1 MAYVQ
6 EDGCGTHVVARGSAR
21 CPGAT
26 LIAPKQGVAPINHR
40 PVWHDADVA
49 ARLRS
54 ERFVGRER
62 EIARIAVALE
72 AVADGHSGRILLSG
86 PGGAGV
92 SRLVDESIRR
102 VGRLAEPFTILR
114 WRAVA
119 GRRGEAYHPVS
130 EGIRPYLAR
139 LARPERARVV
149 GPGADALSA
158 LLPGIRGR
166 DPGDGPRQ
174 LRVGPERRA
183 ARLAE
188 AVLGMLERA
197 SERRPVFLVLEDL
210 HLADAATRA
219 LAVFL
224 ARVSR
229 PSRLCILVTHGTDR
243 LVRGDPFLAD
253 LAAITDTADPPD
265 RLELGPLSR
274 DELADLVAG
283 IEGER
288 PSASLL
294 LLAAERSGGNP
305 LLAEEVLAARRE
317 LSGVSLGSTLDELVA
332 ARLARRSPECRRALR
347 LLALAEEPLR
357 REALQRVAAAFEV
370 DATGLPPRSTGRPR
384 RAAAGLDAD
393 LRAGLDEGIE
403 SGFVTELPDGAVEIR
418 HELVARAIAAD
429 LLPMQRRRYHVAF
442 AAASAERP
450 AVRARHCL
458 AAHETEAA
466 REAILEAADEA
477 AARGAAADQLAL
489 LELAMELGAA
499 EVGDRGT
506 TGLLL
511 LETADVALAA
521 GRPDRALAYLES
533 AGARFGEREDRARL
547 AGLHERLGRV
557 ARMLGDH
564 DRALS
569 EHRRA
574 ASLAPA
580 GANALRANALG
591 SLAQTLMLL
600 GQFAEAETVA
610 RQAIEVARTVGR
622 EARAAEGHA
631 TCTLGIARAWSAAP
645 ADAIDLLGRA
655 REIAAE
661 VGDADDWFR
670 ATLNLTTALTL
681 LHRGEEAIAVTMEAI
696 ERARRDGVEAVYGNA
711 LRGNVAEA
719 LFLTGRWSEAR
730 EAIRLALEW
739 SPAADAF
746 ADAAI
751 TSAMLEVESAS
762 DERAARLLGRR
773 LLELRNAPDP
783 QSVVP
788 ASRAAASFA
797 LWRGDVEDAG
807 RAAELGWSM
816 VRDSEDWV
824 LAARMAATYLEVQAA
839 IVADAHDRRAL
850 SDLAAARQRAAQ
862 ALSEAE
868 RILRSSGVP
877 SDAASRSEAEAQ
889 LATARAYAARLS
901 GRDAPVLWDTAAQA
915 WERVGDPYQV
925 ARARWRQAEA
935 SLPARDARE
944 GRAAARGPLLE
955 AVRIA
960 RELGAVPLLR
970 QLEELA
976 RRGLITLPP
985 VPPGEADGDEV
996 IPVETIG
1003 SERAATRL
1011 VPTGPGIGS
1020 AIPGPASTN
1029 GHAARYDRSAS
1040 RGAAGAITV
1049 PSGRIAEAFVGPPP
1063 VRSEPAFGLSKRELE
1078 VLRLIVQG
1086 RTNRDIGERL
1096 FISQKTVAVHVRSI
1110 LSKLGVS
1117 GRIEAGMLAM
1127 RLDLVAWQRT

>member
-1 MAYVQ
+1 MP
-6 EDGCGTHVVARGSAR
+6 S
-21 CPGAT
+21 
-26 LIAPKQGVAPINHR
+26 
-40 PVWHDADVA
+40 
-49 ARLRS
+49 RLRS

-72 AVADGHSGRILLSG
+72 ASADGHSGRILLSG
-86 PGGAGV
+86 QGGSGV
-92 SRLVDESIRR
+92 SRLVDESVRR

-119 GRRGEAYHPVS
+119 GRWGEPYHPVI
-130 EGIRPYLAR
+130 EGIRPYLAS
-139 LARPERARVV
+139 LAKPERARIL
-149 GPGADALSA
+149 GPGAEALSA
-158 LLPGIRGR
+158 LLPGLRGR

-174 LRVGPERRA
+174 LRVGPDRRA

-197 SERRPVFLVLEDL
+197 GERRPVFLALEDL
-210 HLADAATRA
+210 HVADAATRA

-229 PSRLCILVTHGTDR
+229 PSRLCILVTYGTDR
-243 LVRGDPFLAD
+243 LVRGDAFFAD
-253 LAAITDTADPPD
+253 LAAITDVADPPD
-265 RLELGPLSR
+265 RLELGPLTR
-274 DELADLVAG
+274 DELADLVVG

-288 PSASLL
+288 PTGSLL
-294 LLAAERSGGNP
+294 MLAFERSGGNP
-305 LLAEEVLAARRE
+305 LLVEEVLAARRE
-317 LSGVSLGSTLDELVA
+317 LSGVSLGSSLNELVR

-347 LLALAEEPLR
+347 LLALAEEPLQ
-357 REALQRVAAAFEV
+357 REALQNVAAAFEA

-384 RAAAGLDAD
+384 RAGAGLDAD

-403 SGFVTELPDGAVEIR
+403 SGFVTELPRNMVEIR

-442 AAASAERP
+442 AIASADRP
-450 AVRARHCL
+450 AAQARNWL
-458 AAHETEAA
+458 AAHEAAKAREALIRAA
-466 REAILEAADEA
+466 REAAR
-477 AARGAAADQLAL
+477 RGAAADQLVL
-489 LELAMELGAA
+489 LERAMELGAA
-499 EVGDRGT
+499 EIGDRGA

-511 LETADVALAA
+511 LEAADVALAA
-521 GRPDRALAYLES
+521 GRPERALAYLEA
-533 AGARFGEREDRARL
+533 AGPRFGEREDRARL
-547 AGLHERLGRV
+547 AGVHERLGRV
-557 ARMLGDH
+557 ARTLGDH
-564 DRALS
+564 ERALS

-574 ASLAPA
+574 VSLVPA
-580 GANALRANALG
+580 GASALRAQTLG
-591 SLAQTLMLL
+591 ALAQTLMLL
-600 GQFAEAETVA
+600 GQFAESESVA
-610 RQAIEVARTVGR
+610 RQAIEVAQTVGP
-622 EARAAEGHA
+622 EALAAEGHA

-645 ADAIDLLGRA
+645 VDAIGLLERA
-655 REIAAE
+655 RTIAAE

-681 LHRGEEAIAVTMEAI
+681 LHRGGEAIAVTMEAI

-719 LFLTGRWSEAR
+719 LFITGRWSEAR

-746 ADAAI
+746 ADAAV

-797 LWRGDVEDAG
+797 LWRGDLEDAG

-839 IVADAHDRRAL
+839 IAADAHDRRAL
-850 SDLAAARQRAAQ
+850 PDLAAARQRASRT
-862 ALSEAE
+862 LSDAE
-868 RILRSSGVP
+868 SILRSSGVP
-877 SDAASRSEAEAQ
+877 SEAASRGEAEAQ
-889 LATARAYAARLS
+889 LATARAYAARLA
-901 GRDAPVLWDTAAQA
+901 GRDLPVLWDAVARA
-915 WERVGDPYQV
+915 WEGVGDPYQV

-935 SLPARDARE
+935 SLPARDARV

-976 RRGLITLPP
+976 RRGLVTLPAS
-985 VPPGEADGDEV
+985 PPGEPAGEAAGE
-996 IPVETIG
+996 PMLSG
-1003 SERAATRL
+1003 RAVAPGRASAQM
-1011 VPTGPGIGS
+1011 VPTGPGPERAWS
-1020 AIPGPASTN
+1020 APAPTN
-1029 GHAARYDRSAS
+1029 GRTARHHGSRSGGEAE
-1040 RGAAGAITV
+1040 AIAV
-1049 PSGRIAEAFVGPPP
+1049 PSGRIAEAFVGPPQ
-1063 VRSEPAFGLSKRELE
+1063 VRSNPAFSLSKRELE

-1086 RTNRDIGERL
+1086 LSNRDIGERL
-1096 FISQKTVAVHVRSI
+1096 FITQKTVAVHVGKI
-1110 LSKLGVS
+1110 LTKLGVS

-1127 RLDLVAWQRT
+1127 RLDLVPWEHA

>member
-1 MAYVQ
+1 M
-6 EDGCGTHVVARGSAR
+6 
-21 CPGAT
+21 PAT
-26 LIAPKQGVAPINHR
+26 
-40 PVWHDADVA
+40 
-49 ARLRS
+49 LRS

-72 AVADGHSGRILLSG
+72 AAAAGHSQRVLISG
-86 PGGAGV
+86 PGGTGV

-119 GRRGEAYHPVS
+119 GRSGEAYAPVID
-130 EGIRPYLAR
+130 GLRPFLADLPQAERSR
-139 LARPERARVV
+139 LL
-149 GPGADALSA
+149 GPGAEALA
-158 LLPGIRGR
+158 TLLPEVRADAAPDGAGR
-166 DPGDGPRQ
+166 P
-174 LRVGPERRA
+174 LRVGPDRRA
-183 ARLAE
+183 AWLAE
-188 AVLGMLERA
+188 AVLGLLERA
-197 SERRPVFLVLEDL
+197 GEHRPVLLALEDL
-210 HLADAATRA
+210 HVADAATRA

-229 PSRLCILVTHGTDR
+229 PARLCILATHGSDR
-243 LVRGDPFLAD
+243 LVRGDPLLVD
-253 LAAITDTADPPD
+253 LAAMSDTADPPQ

-274 DELADLVAG
+274 DELADLVAA

-288 PSASLL
+288 PTASLL
-294 LLAAERSGGNP
+294 LLAAERSAGNP

-317 LSGVSLGSTLDELVA
+317 LSGVSLGSSLDELVS
-332 ARLARRSPECRRALR
+332 ARLAQRSPEGRRALR

-357 REALQRVAAAFEV
+357 RDDLQRVATAFEA
-370 DATGLPPRSTGRPR
+370 DAHGLPPRSTGRPR
-384 RAAAGLDAD
+384 RAADGLDAD
-393 LRAGLDEGIE
+393 LRAGLDEGVE
-403 SGFVTELPDGAVEIR
+403 SGFVTEHPNGEVEIR
-418 HELVARAIAAD
+418 HELVARAIATD
-429 LLPMQRRRYHVAF
+429 LLPMQRRRHHVALAVAF
-442 AAASAERP
+442 AGRP
-450 AVRARHCL
+450 AARARNWL

-466 REAILEAADEA
+466 RGSLLEAAGAA
-477 AARGAAADQLAL
+477 AARGAAGDQLAL

-499 EVGDRGT
+499 EVGDRAI

-533 AGARFGEREDRARL
+533 AAARFGEREDRARL
-547 AGLHERLGRV
+547 AGLHDRLGRV
-557 ARMLGDH
+557 ARLLGDH
-564 DRALS
+564 DRALA

-574 ASLAPA
+574 ASLAPP
-580 GANALRANALG
+580 GPGALRARVLG

-600 GQFAEAETVA
+600 GQFAEAESVA
-610 RQAIEVARTVGR
+610 SHAIAIAGTVGP

-645 ADAIDLLGRA
+645 AEAIALLERA

-681 LHRGEEAIAVTMEAI
+681 LHRGDEAIAVTMDAI

-719 LFLTGRWSEAR
+719 LFLTGRWAEAR
-730 EAIRLALEW
+730 EAIRKALEW

-746 ADAAI
+746 ADAAV

-762 DERAARLLGRR
+762 GEQAARLLGRR

-797 LWRGDVEDAG
+797 LWRGDLGDAG

-816 VRDSEDWV
+816 VRESEDWV

-850 SDLAAARQRAAQ
+850 PELAAARERAQRTLA
-862 ALSEAE
+862 EAE
-868 RILRSSGVP
+868 RILGSSGVP
-877 SDAASRSEAEAQ
+877 TDASSRREAEAQ
-889 LATARAYAARLS
+889 IATARAYAARLD
-901 GRDAPVLWDTAAQA
+901 GRDAPVVWDSIARA
-915 WERVGDPYQV
+915 WEAVGDPYQV

-935 SLPARDARE
+935 ALPARDARE
-944 GRAAARGPLLE
+944 GRAAARSPLLE

-960 RELGAVPLLR
+960 RELGAGPLVR

-976 RRGLITLPP
+976 GRALISLP
-985 VPPGEADGDEV
+985 VVATSVADEAAAGGDASSAVAADGGAE
-996 IPVETIG
+996 
-1003 SERAATRL
+1003 SRL
-1011 VPTGPGIGS
+1011 VATGPGLEPP
-1020 AIPGPASTN
+1020 AAQAFAAVVAGPAGPAPVSP
-1029 GHAARYDRSAS
+1029 
-1040 RGAAGAITV
+1040 AG
-1049 PSGRIAEAFVGPPP
+1049 GIAEAFLGPPAAP
-1063 VRSEPAFGLSKRELE
+1063 TEAAFGLSNRERE
-1078 VLRLIVQG
+1078 VLGLIVQG
-1086 RTNRDIGERL
+1086 RTNREIGERL
-1096 FISQKTVAVHVRSI
+1096 FISQKTVGVHVGNI
-1110 LSKLGVS
+1110 LAKLGVS
-1117 GRIEAGMLAM
+1117 GRVEAAM
-1127 RLDLVAWQRT
+1127 VAVRLELLPSRSA

>member
-1 MAYVQ
+1 M
-6 EDGCGTHVVARGSAR
+6 
-21 CPGAT
+21 P
-26 LIAPKQGVAPINHR
+26 
-40 PVWHDADVA
+40 A
-49 ARLRS
+49 ALRS
-54 ERFVGRER
+54 ERFVGRAR

-72 AVADGHSGRILLSG
+72 AAAEGHSQRVLISG
-86 PGGAGV
+86 PGGTGV

-102 VGRLAEPFTILR
+102 VGRLAEPFAILR

-119 GRRGEAYHPVS
+119 GRSGEPYAPVI
-130 EGIRPYLAR
+130 EGLRPFLAG
-139 LARPERARVV
+139 LSDAARAHLV

-158 LLPGIRGR
+158 LLPETRAGDRE
-166 DPGDGPRQ
+166 DGPRP
-174 LRVGPERRA
+174 LRVGPDRRA
-183 ARLAE
+183 AWLAE

-197 SERRPVFLVLEDL
+197 GERRPVLLVLEDL
-210 HLADAATRA
+210 HVADAGTRA

-229 PSRLCILVTHGTDR
+229 PSRLCVLATYGSDR
-243 LVRGDPFLAD
+243 LVRGDPLLVD
-253 LAAITDTADPPD
+253 LAAIADAADPPD

-274 DELADLVAG
+274 DELADLVSG

-288 PSASLL
+288 PTASLL
-294 LLAAERSGGNP
+294 LLAAERSAGNP

-317 LSGVSLGSTLDELVA
+317 LSGVSLGSSLDELVA
-332 ARLARRSPECRRALR
+332 ARLALRSPECRRALR
-347 LLALAEEPLR
+347 LLALAEEPLGR
-357 REALQRVAAAFEV
+357 DDLQRVATAFEV
-370 DATGLPPRSTGRPR
+370 DADGLPPRSTGRPR

-403 SGFVTELPDGAVEIR
+403 SGFVTGHPGGEVEIR
-418 HELVARAIAAD
+418 HELVARAIVTD
-429 LLPMQRRRYHVAF
+429 LLPMQRRRYHVALATAF
-442 AAASAERP
+442 PDRP
-450 AVRARHCL
+450 AARARSWL

-466 REAILEAADEA
+466 RDALLEAAGEA
-477 AARGAAADQLAL
+477 AGRGAASDQLAM

-499 EVGDRGT
+499 EVGDRPI

-521 GRPDRALAYLES
+521 GRADRALAYLES
-533 AGARFGEREDRARL
+533 AAARFGEREDRARL

-557 ARMLGDH
+557 ARLLGDH
-564 DRALS
+564 DRALA

-574 ASLAPA
+574 ASLAPP
-580 GANALRANALG
+580 GPSELRARVLG

-600 GQFAEAETVA
+600 GLFAEAETVA
-610 RQAIEVARTVGR
+610 GQAIAIAAAIGPA
-622 EARAAEGHA
+622 ARAAEGHA

-645 ADAIDLLGRA
+645 AEAIALLERA

-681 LHRGEEAIAVTMEAI
+681 LHRGEEAIAVTMDAI

-719 LFLTGRWSEAR
+719 LFLTGRWAEAR
-730 EAIRLALEW
+730 EAIRKALEW

-746 ADAAI
+746 ADAAV

-762 DERAARLLGRR
+762 GEQAARLLGRR

-797 LWRGDVEDAG
+797 LWRGDLGDAG

-839 IVADAHDRRAL
+839 IVTDAHDRRAL
-850 SDLAAARQRAAQ
+850 PEIATARERAQRTLA
-862 ALSEAE
+862 EAE
-868 RILRSSGVP
+868 RILGSSGVP
-877 SDAASRSEAEAQ
+877 VDASSRREAEAQ
-889 LATARAYAARLS
+889 LATARAYAARLD
-901 GRDAPVLWDTAAQA
+901 GRDAPVVWDSIARA
-915 WERVGDPYQV
+915 WEAVGDPYQV

-960 RELGAVPLLR
+960 RDLGAAPLVR

-976 RRGLITLPP
+976 GRALITLPP
-985 VPPGEADGDEV
+985 APAEEEAAARGEAATTAEL
-996 IPVETIG
+996 
-1003 SERAATRL
+1003 AAAASGRL
-1011 VPTGPGIGS
+1011 VATGPGVQ
-1020 AIPGPASTN
+1020 PADAALGSTN
-1029 GHAARYDRSAS
+1029 GHP
-1040 RGAAGAITV
+1040 GLPAG
-1049 PSGRIAEAFVGPPP
+1049 SIAEAFVGPPQARAD
-1063 VRSEPAFGLSKRELE
+1063 VAFGLSNRERE
-1078 VLRLIVQG
+1078 VLGLIVQG
-1086 RTNRDIGERL
+1086 RTNREIGERL
-1096 FISQKTVAVHVRSI
+1096 FISQKTVGVHVGNI

-1117 GRIEAGMLAM
+1117 GRVEAAM
-1127 RLDLVAWQRT
+1127 VAVRLDLLPSRRG

>member
-1 MAYVQ
+1 MAVML
-6 EDGCGTHVVARGSAR
+6 
-21 CPGAT
+21 AT
-26 LIAPKQGVAPINHR
+26 
-40 PVWHDADVA
+40 
-49 ARLRS
+49 LRS

-72 AVADGHSGRILLSG
+72 AAAEGHSQRVVISG
-86 PGGAGV
+86 PGGTGV

-102 VGRLAEPFTILR
+102 VGRLTEPFAILR

-119 GRRGEAYHPVS
+119 GRSWEPYAPVIDGLGPFLGELPDT
-130 EGIRPYLAR
+130 ERRR
-139 LARPERARVV
+139 LL
-149 GPGADALSA
+149 GPGADALAA
-158 LLPGIRGR
+158 LFPGVGDRRR
-166 DPGDGPRQ
+166 DDGHPEGTRA
-174 LRVGPERRA
+174 LRVGPDRRA

-197 SERRPVFLVLEDL
+197 GERRPVFLALEDL
-210 HLADAATRA
+210 HVADAGTRA

-229 PSRLCILVTHGTDR
+229 PSRLCIIATYGSDR
-243 LVRGDPFLAD
+243 LVRGDPLLVD
-253 LAAITDTADPPD
+253 LAAMADTADPPD

-288 PSASLL
+288 PTASLL
-294 LLAAERSGGNP
+294 LLAAERSAGNP

-317 LSGVSLGSTLDELVA
+317 LSGVSLGSSLDELVA
-332 ARLARRSPECRRALR
+332 GRLALRSPECRRALR

-357 REALQRVAAAFEV
+357 RDDLQRVATAFEV
-370 DATGLPPRSTGRPR
+370 DADGLPPRSTGRPR

-393 LRAGLDEGIE
+393 LRAGLEEGVE
-403 SGFVTELPDGAVEIR
+403 SGFVTEHPGGEVEVR
-418 HELVARAIAAD
+418 HELVARAIATD
-429 LLPMQRRRYHVAF
+429 LLPMQRRRYHAALAGAF
-442 AAASAERP
+442 PDRP
-450 AVRARHCL
+450 ATRARNWL
-458 AAHETEAA
+458 AAHETDAA
-466 REAILEAADEA
+466 RDALLEAAGEA
-477 AARGAAADQLAL
+477 AERGAAGDQLAM

-499 EVGDRGT
+499 EVGDRGM

-521 GRPDRALAYLES
+521 GRTDRALAYLES
-533 AGARFGEREDRARL
+533 AAARFGEREDRARL
-547 AGLHERLGRV
+547 AGLHDRLGRV
-557 ARMLGDH
+557 ARLLGDH
-564 DRALS
+564 DRALAD
-569 EHRRA
+569 HRRA
-574 ASLAPA
+574 ASLAPP
-580 GANALRANALG
+580 GPSVLRARVLG

-600 GQFAEAETVA
+600 GRFAEAETVA
-610 RQAIEVARTVGR
+610 SQAIAAATAVGA

-645 ADAIDLLGRA
+645 AEAIALLERA

-681 LHRGEEAIAVTMEAI
+681 LHRGEEAIAVTMDAI
-696 ERARRDGVEAVYGNA
+696 EQARRDGVEAVYGNA

-730 EAIRLALEW
+730 EAIRKALEW

-746 ADAAI
+746 ADAAV
-751 TSAMLEVESAS
+751 TSAVLEVESAS
-762 DERAARLLGRR
+762 GEQAARILGRR

-797 LWRGDVEDAG
+797 LWRGDLGDAG

-816 VRDSEDWV
+816 VRESEDWV
-824 LAARMAATYLEVQAA
+824 LAARMAATYLEVQAT

-850 SDLAAARQRAAQ
+850 PELAAARERAQRTLA
-862 ALSEAE
+862 EAE
-868 RILRSSGVP
+868 RILGSSGVP
-877 SDAASRSEAEAQ
+877 TDASSRREAEAQ
-889 LATARAYAARLS
+889 IATARAYAARLD
-901 GRDAPVLWDTAAQA
+901 GRDAPVVWDSIARA
-915 WERVGDPYQV
+915 WEAVGDPYQV

-935 SLPARDARE
+935 ALPARDARE

-960 RELGAVPLLR
+960 RDLGAAPLVR

-976 RRGLITLPP
+976 GRALITLPP
-985 VPPGEADGDEV
+985 VPAVEPETPARDAEPGAVAFAEGSGTVAAAGAGAAAGART
-996 IPVETIG
+996 VEG
-1003 SERAATRL
+1003 GRL
-1011 VPTGPGIGS
+1011 VATGPGIPSAGTAVAAASGVPEHRARAGS
-1020 AIPGPASTN
+1020 PE
-1029 GHAARYDRSAS
+1029 AS
-1040 RGAAGAITV
+1040 RIAAMPAG
-1049 PSGRIAEAFVGPPP
+1049 GIAEAFVGPPAA
-1063 VRSEPAFGLSKRELE
+1063 RTEAAFGLSNRERE
-1078 VLRLIVQG
+1078 VLGLIVQG
-1086 RTNRDIGERL
+1086 RTNREIGERL
-1096 FISQKTVAVHVRSI
+1096 FISQKTVGVHVGNI

-1117 GRIEAGMLAM
+1117 GRVEAAM
-1127 RLDLVAWQRT
+1127 VAVRLELLPSRGA

>member
-1 MAYVQ
+1 M
-6 EDGCGTHVVARGSAR
+6 
-21 CPGAT
+21 P
-26 LIAPKQGVAPINHR
+26 
-40 PVWHDADVA
+40 

-72 AVADGHSGRILLSG
+72 AAADGHSRRILLSG

-119 GRRGEAYHPVS
+119 GRRGEPYHPVI
-130 EGIRPYLAR
+130 EGIRPYLAS
-139 LARPERARVV
+139 LAGPERARVV
-149 GPGADALSA
+149 GPGADALSV

-166 DPGDGPRQ
+166 DRVDGPRQ
-174 LRVGPERRA
+174 LRVGPDRRA

-197 SERRPVFLVLEDL
+197 SERRPVLLALEDL
-210 HLADAATRA
+210 HVADAATRA

-243 LVRGDPFLAD
+243 LVRGDPLLAD
-253 LAAITDTADPPD
+253 LAAIIDAADPPD
-265 RLELGPLSR
+265 RLELGPLTR

-288 PSASLL
+288 PTASLL

-305 LLAEEVLAARRE
+305 LLAEEILAARRE
-317 LSGVSLGSTLDELVA
+317 MSGVSLGSSLDELVA
-332 ARLARRSPECRRALR
+332 ARLALRSSECRRALR

-357 REALQRVAAAFEV
+357 REALQSVATAFEAGA
-370 DATGLPPRSTGRPR
+370 DGLPPRSTGRPR
-384 RAAAGLDAD
+384 HAADGLDAD
-393 LRAGLDEGIE
+393 LRAGLDEGIA
-403 SGFVTELPDGAVEIR
+403 SGFVTELPDGAIEIR
-418 HELVARAIAAD
+418 HELVARAITTD

-442 AAASAERP
+442 AVASAKRP
-450 AVRARHCL
+450 AARARNWL
-458 AAHETEAA
+458 AAHETGPA
-466 REAILEAADEA
+466 REALLEAADEA
-477 AARGAAADQLAL
+477 AGRGAAADQLAL

-499 EVGDRGT
+499 EVGDRGAA
-506 TGLLL
+506 GLLL

-521 GRPDRALAYLES
+521 GRPDRARAYLES

-580 GANALRANALG
+580 GPNVLRVHALG

-610 RQAIEVARTVGR
+610 RQAIQIARTVGR

-645 ADAIDLLGRA
+645 ADAIDLLEGA

-696 ERARRDGVEAVYGNA
+696 DRARRDGVEAVYGNA
-711 LRGNVAEA
+711 LRGNIAEA

-746 ADAAI
+746 ADAAV
-751 TSAMLEVESAS
+751 TLAMLEVESAS

-797 LWRGDVEDAG
+797 LWRGDLGDAG
-807 RAAELGWSM
+807 QAAELGWSM

-850 SDLAAARQRAAQ
+850 PELAAARQRAART
-862 ALSEAE
+862 LSEAE

-877 SDAASRSEAEAQ
+877 SSAASRGEAEAQ
-889 LATARAYAARLS
+889 LVTARAYAARLN
-901 GRDAPVLWDTAAQA
+901 GRDAPVLWDAVAQA
-915 WERVGDPYQV
+915 WEGVGDPYQV

-985 VPPGEADGDEV
+985 LPSGEAVGEE
-996 IPVETIG
+996 ILPWAIG

-1011 VPTGPGIGS
+1011 VPTGPGVGS
-1020 AIPGPASTN
+1020 PRPAPTN
-1029 GHAARYDRSAS
+1029 DHAVRHDRSGS
-1040 RGAAGAITV
+1040 PGAAGAIVV
-1049 PSGRIAEAFVGPPP
+1049 PSGRIAEAFVGPPQA
-1063 VRSEPAFGLSKRELE
+1063 RSDSAFGLSNRELE

-1096 FISQKTVAVHVRSI
+1096 FIRQKTVAVHVGKI

-1117 GRIEAGMLAM
+1117 GRVEAAM
-1127 RLDLVAWQRT
+1127 VAVRLDLLPGHRA